1 MDACNSNRKVKIA
14 RIPVQII
21 AILLQIYFIV
31 ETIRLYLYGY
41 VMYMG
46 EPIESA
52 WFSMLFTLCVVVVC
66 EVVSLVD
73 AILFIKSKKSVYS
86 KIYLTL
92 VIVNAVF
99 FMTMAYYS
107 VIGTTVCMSVYAV
120 LFVARIVNLV
130 LNVIDIKKNTR

>member
-66 EVVSLVD
+66 EVVSLVY

>member
-1 MDACNSNRKVKIA
+1 MCDSNNKKMKIA

-130 LNVIDIKKNTR
+130 LNVIDIKI

>member
-1 MDACNSNRKVKIA
+1 MCDTNNKKMKIA